1 MSNGRNLA
9 HITGNFPQQQCKQ
22 EKAGRVA
29 QPQKR
34 EEKEVQEQAI
44 STEHVTGSL

>member
-1 MSNGRNLA
+1 MSNGRSLA

-29 QPQKR
+29 QPQKI
-34 EEKEVQEQAI
+34 EDKEVQEQTG
-44 STEHVTGSL
+44 STEYVTGSL